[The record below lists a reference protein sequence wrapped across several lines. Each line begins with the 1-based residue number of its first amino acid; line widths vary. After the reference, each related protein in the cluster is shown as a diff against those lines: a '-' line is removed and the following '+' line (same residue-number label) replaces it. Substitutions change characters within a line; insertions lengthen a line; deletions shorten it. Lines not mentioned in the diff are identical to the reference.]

1 MNRIILGL
9 GLLTVAFLTA
19 CGGSANWGEKKAP
32 QEGEK
37 KDPIVDVLALRR
49 SNIALYE
56 RSTGRIDAHD
66 AADVYARV
74 SEVALAVH
82 VEVGDQVQAGQLL
95 VQLDERNVQIQLTS
109 ARLAAEESRLS
120 LAKLR
125 LDLDKTEADLKRIM
139 EYYDP
144 AKPES
149 SKVFTKDAYDNA
161 LLARDKARNALDAA
175 EVQQK
180 KAQSDVDKAELALS
194 QCKIFAPISG
204 TVVERNVR
212 ANELVNASTKLYRI
226 TDFSL
231 LELKLEVPEAS
242 MRNLREPA
250 RTAVNGGQPQP
261 DISTAQAAFFTLTA
275 YRNPK
280 FEERFLGFVDRVA
293 PTVDQARGMV
303 AVTVRVVPPLQ
314 VDGETHKAILA
325 QLDADSRKAVLETA
339 AAAKSGKGSY
349 TIKPGMWADARVAS
363 EVREGVLVAPG
374 AGLVGDTEVLW
385 IISKPKSSDEKT
397 GVARRVDIRGRRG
410 VTSEGVF
417 EILMPRP
424 SRGEGEL
431 REGDLVVVR
440 GQTLLRDGQNVR
452 LNYLG
457 Q

>member
-1 MNRIILGL
+1 MNHAVRWDVRGGILDL
-9 GLLTVAFLTA
+9 GDIPGGNSYSHASAISADGSTVVGQGSIGTNYGDRAAMWTEVTGMYSLGALPGVTTSTA
-19 CGGSANWGEKKAP
+19 KAVSSDGTVVVGGGSSRAFRWTSQSGMVDLGYGVANG
-32 QEGEK
+32 
-37 KDPIVDVLALRR
+37 V
-49 SNIALYE
+49 S
-56 RSTGRIDAHD
+56 
-66 AADVYARV
+66 ADGSVV
-74 SEVALAVH
+74 
-82 VEVGDQVQAGQLL
+82 VG
-95 VQLDERNVQIQLTS
+95 T
-109 ARLAAEESRLS
+109 
-120 LAKLR
+120 
-125 LDLDKTEADLKRIM
+125 
-139 EYYDP
+139 Y
-144 AKPES
+144 
-149 SKVFTKDAYDNA
+149 
-161 LLARDKARNALDAA
+161 NALDTAFRWTQEEGLVSLGVLPGDYYSSGGNA
-175 EVQQK
+175 
-180 KAQSDVDKAELALS
+180 
-194 QCKIFAPISG
+194 ISADG
-204 TVVERNVR
+204 SVIVGASVRVGATQAYRWTSETGMVGLGDLPGGAYFSSPTTVSPDGSIVLGRSNTAMGDE
-212 ANELVNASTKLYRI
+212 AMIWDASHG
-226 TDFSL
+226 
-231 LELKLEVPEAS
+231 

-424 SRGEGEL
+424 SRGEGDL